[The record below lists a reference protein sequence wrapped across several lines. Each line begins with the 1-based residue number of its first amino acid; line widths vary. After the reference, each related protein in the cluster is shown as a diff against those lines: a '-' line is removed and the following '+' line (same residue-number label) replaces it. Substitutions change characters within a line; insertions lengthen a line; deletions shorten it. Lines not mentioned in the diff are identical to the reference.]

1 MPRHV
6 PRTDTAMSRTDP
18 DDHASLRVLRHFFE
32 RRLADDGEGPD
43 GPRPCTLKRCEDL
56 VPHLVER
63 TIARAALRRAVRRPL
78 ASDGG
83 AVGSWKETLRAA
95 ALTALRGR

>member
-1 MPRHV
+1 MP
-6 PRTDTAMSRTDP
+6 RTDP
-18 DDHASLRVLRHFFE
+18 DDEASLRVLRHFFE
-32 RRLADDGEGPD
+32 RRLADDEGPD
-43 GPRPCTLKRCEDL
+43 GPRPCALERCKDL

-78 ASDGG
+78 APDGG
-83 AVGSWKETLRAA
+83 AVGSWKEALRAA